1 MGMSQGFVR
10 NMSVIPKITVL
21 IKVKK
26 PCIALALKCK
36 GKSCKKN
43 SCLKDLQKQIVR
55 LS

>member
-36 GKSCKKN
+36 EKSCKK
-43 SCLKDLQKQIVR
+43 KTVA
-55 LS
+55 